1 MLEYARPLVA
11 SRTEHD
17 CRWTFLSH
25 ACGRLPL
32 LVTRFFQQFAWNRGV
47 VRIAPFTS
55 FSPFC
60 ERRHIIIS
68 LSCLSVCVAFEVTVT
83 SLHPPRLCRIA
94 VFSIKPTFLFK
105 KKNKERQ
112 QRKESDIRWG
122 LKDPESGNVAQGRR
136 RPARDRGLPLP
147 NDGRK
152 GFTKKT
158 AAENLKGQLQ
168 GSSVMMM
175 MMFITIFA
183 GD

>member
-25 ACGRLPL
+25 ACGRPPL

-55 FSPFC
+55 LHSLLF
-60 ERRHIIIS
+60 RRHIIIS

-94 VFSIKPTFLFK
+94 VFSIKPTFLSNPPFSLFAR
-105 KKNKERQ
+105 NSE
-112 QRKESDIRWG
+112 QRKTHRSHHHHHRCHNRSHILR
-122 LKDPESGNVAQGRR
+122 
-136 RPARDRGLPLP
+136 LPFEL
-147 NDGRK
+147 
-152 GFTKKT
+152 
-158 AAENLKGQLQ
+158 
-168 GSSVMMM
+168 
-175 MMFITIFA
+175 
-183 GD
+183 

>member
-25 ACGRLPL
+25 ACGRPPL

-94 VFSIKPTFLFK
+94 VFSIKPTFLSV
-105 KKNKERQ
+105 Q
-112 QRKESDIRWG
+112 ALQ
-122 LKDPESGNVAQGRR
+122 NVA
-136 RPARDRGLPLP
+136 PIHLSPLP
-147 NDGRK
+147 CSDLGQ
-152 GFTKKT
+152 GVAISTT
-158 AAENLKGQLQ
+158 AFKLPRFFVQTHIFSVSP
-168 GSSVMMM
+168 SS
-175 MMFITIFA
+175 FSL
-183 GD
+183 